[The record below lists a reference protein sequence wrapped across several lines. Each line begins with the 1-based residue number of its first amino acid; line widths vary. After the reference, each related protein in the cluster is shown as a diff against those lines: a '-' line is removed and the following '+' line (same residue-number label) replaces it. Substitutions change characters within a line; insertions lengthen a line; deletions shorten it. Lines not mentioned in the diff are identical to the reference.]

1 MNCPNCSSLMQEVR
15 KYDIDIDY
23 CTNCKGVWLDRGE
36 IDKIATMQT
45 RYDEEHYRG
54 YHRDRDFDD
63 YDDDYYHYG
72 GHRRRRGVFGDL
84 FDFWLLIIGNTEESP
99 LTTTIKI
106 PADQRDEGV
115 Y

>member
-36 IDKIATMQT
+36 IDKIASMQT
-45 RYDEEHYRG
+45 RYDEEHYRS

-72 GHRRRRGVFGDL
+72 GHRRRRGRERRCDPVSGWRRTDPYRL
-84 FDFWLLIIGNTEESP
+84 PRRLPPRVAASCVRS
-99 LTTTIKI
+99 
-106 PADQRDEGV
+106 AQ
-115 Y
+115 

>member
-36 IDKIATMQT
+36 IDKISSMQT
-45 RYDEEHYRG
+45 RYDEEHYRS
-54 YHRDRDFDD
+54 YHRDRDYDD

-72 GHRRRRGVFGDL
+72 GHRRRKGFFGDL
-84 FDFWLLIIGNTEESP
+84 FDF
-99 LTTTIKI
+99 
-106 PADQRDEGV
+106 
-115 Y
+115 